1 MSGAP
6 DPPAPGPAESPV
18 VLAESAE
25 PVGGVYALLADGTTV
40 EIRPAAPSDFDAIK
54 AMHEAMSP
62 ANAYLR
68 FFSMSRIAAE
78 REARRLTREPG
89 PDHVALLA
97 LAGGHLVGT
106 ASYEVAQGNGGGQ
119 LGDTAEIAFAV
130 ADSMHQRGIA
140 TLMLEHLVS
149 LARGQQIRAFTAETL
164 SENTPMLRVFAD
176 AGLPVTSRRE
186 EGVVTSTI
194 PLPPDDTG
202 TELDTYLD
210 TVARRERRASVAS
223 LRPVFAPESVVVI
236 GAGRRHG
243 GVGRSVIDNILA
255 GGYRGRLYAVNPH
268 ASQIGGVP
276 SFPGVSQLPE
286 APDLAV
292 IAVPPMG
299 VVGIARACGA
309 LGVRGLVVLTA
320 GLDTRQSADLLAA
333 CRRHGMRL
341 VGPNCFGIA
350 VPSTGLDATFS
361 ATRPEPGVAGLV
373 MQSGGL
379 GFAMVDQL
387 TRLGIGIS
395 SFASVGNKLD
405 VSSNDMLMWWEQDG
419 VTKLAVMYIESFG
432 NPRKFARTA
441 RRVSARMPVLTVHAG
456 RSPAGQEA
464 AASHTA
470 AIATPLV
477 TREALF
483 EQAGIIATP
492 GFGELVEATALL
504 ATQPVPSGVT
514 IAIVS
519 NVGGAGVLAA
529 DACTDLGLA
538 VHHPRGQNRRTLHS
552 LVPEGSAVNG
562 PVDTTATISRE
573 EFRRVLELL
582 STDEDVDAMVA
593 LVLPTATSPDL
604 LSAFAEASIGKPLV
618 AVVLNQP
625 EAVRLLDGPGTTRV
639 PSYGYPEAAV
649 RALARAARYGQ
660 WRERPHGHAP
670 RFPDIE
676 DPVPGAS
683 ASRADEACAL
693 VRAFLARTPG
703 GGWLPA
709 AERHALLRG
718 YGIPMAP
725 ITAVHDVQP
734 MVTGGTEVMI
744 GVADD
749 QMFGPLVLFGLGG
762 VATEV
767 PADHSARL
775 APLTAGD
782 ADALIDSIRSAPL
795 LRGHHGAPAA
805 DRAALRDVLMRVSRL
820 ADDLPEISE
829 LDLNPVIARPDGAV
843 AVDARIRVIPQ
854 PPRDPF
860 LRRLRLQ
867 KVIYPNRI
875 MMGCKPGKGTRVT
888 VTEPSTLTSAE
899 LDAIDAWWR
908 AANYLSV
915 GQIYL
920 LDNPLL
926 TEELKPEHVKPR
938 LLGHWGTTPGLNLI
952 YAHMNRVIKNWDLDA
967 IYIAGPG
974 HGGPGLVANAYL
986 EGTYTER
993 YPTITQD
1000 EAGMRRLFRQFSFPG
1015 GIPSHVA
1022 PETPGSIHEGGELGY
1037 ALAHAY
1043 GAAFDNPDLLVAC
1056 VIGDGEA
1063 ETGPLAGSWHSN
1075 KFLSPVTDGAVLPI
1089 LHLNGYKIANPTV
1102 LARIPDDEL
1111 TALLTGYG
1119 YHVYWVEGDDPR
1131 LVHESLAAALDSIVT
1146 EIHEIQRA
1154 AREGGAGE
1162 RAERPRWPALVLKT
1176 PKGWTGPKTVD
1187 GNPVEGTWRAHQVP
1201 IDSARSNPAHLR
1213 QLEEW
1218 MRSYRPGELFDP
1230 AGTLVPELARLA
1242 PSAWRRMSANPHAN
1256 GGELLHDLDLPDFR
1270 DYAVAVPAP
1279 GTVNAE
1285 NTRVL
1290 GRWLRD
1296 IVTRNGETFRLF
1308 GPDETASNR
1317 LDAVF
1322 EVTGRAFEG
1331 QIVAG
1336 DNKLA
1341 RDGRVMEVLSEH
1353 LCQGWLEGYLLTGR
1367 HGLFNCYEAF
1377 IHIVDSMFNQ
1387 HAKWLKTTRHIPW
1400 RRPVASLNYLLSSL
1414 VWRQDHN
1421 GFSHQD
1427 PGFIDHVV
1435 NKRAEVIRV
1444 YLPPDA
1450 NCLLSVGDHC
1460 LRSRNY
1466 VNVIVAGKQPQAQW
1480 LSMDEAIIHCTR
1492 GAGIWDWASSDGD
1505 GNGSPDVVLAC
1516 CGDTPTLETLAAVS
1530 LLRQY
1535 LPSLRVR
1542 VVNVVDLM
1550 RLQPASEHPHGMSDA
1565 EFDAL
1570 FTADRPV
1577 IFAYHGYP
1585 WLIHRLIYR
1594 RHGHSNF
1601 HVRGYKEE
1609 GTTTTPFDMVM
1620 LNDLDRFHLVT
1631 DVIDRVPG
1639 LSSQA
1644 GHVRQVMED
1653 KRITCRAYTREF
1665 GEDAPEIRDWAW
1677 GDASQGTGGI
1687 ADTAAD
1693 NA

>member
-1 MSGAP
+1 MSRAP
-6 DPPAPGPAESPV
+6 DPPAPGPVEAPV

-62 ANAYLR
+62 ANVYLR
-68 FFSMSRIAAE
+68 FFSMSRVAAE

-97 LAGGHLVGT
+97 LASGQLVGT
-106 ASYEVAQGNGGGQ
+106 ASYEVAQGKEGGQ

-149 LARGQQIRAFTAETL
+149 LARAQQIRAFTAETL

-236 GAGRRHG
+236 GAGRRPG
-243 GVGRSVIDNILA
+243 GVGRSVIDNIAA

-292 IAVPPMG
+292 IAVPPPG
-299 VVGIARACGA
+299 VVGIAQACGA

-361 ATRPEPGVAGLV
+361 ATSPEPGVAGLV

-419 VTKLAVMYIESFG
+419 ITELAVMYIESFG

-456 RSPAGQEA
+456 RSAAGQQA

-504 ATQPVPSGVT
+504 ATQPVPSGAT

-538 VHHPRGQNRRTLHS
+538 VHHPRGQDRQALRS

-582 STDEDVDAMVA
+582 ATDEGVDAIIA
-593 LVLPTATSPDL
+593 LVLPTAASPDL
-604 LSAFAEASIGKPLV
+604 PASFADASIAKPLA

-625 EAVRLLDGPGTTRV
+625 EAVRLLDGPGATRV

-649 RALARAARYGQ
+649 RALARAVRYGQ
-660 WRERPHGHAP
+660 WRARPHGQAP

-676 DPVPGAS
+676 DPAPGAS
-683 ASRADEACAL
+683 ASRADEARAL

-718 YGIPMAP
+718 YGIPVAP
-725 ITAVHDVQP
+725 ITAVHDEDAAAAAFALASGPVVLKADVPGLVHKSPAGAVLLDLRTEQDVRAGYRQLRGKFQAPQDAVGVQP

-767 PADHSARL
+767 LADHSARL

-805 DRAALRDVLMRVSRL
+805 DLAALRDVLMRVSRL

-860 LRRLRLQ
+860 LRRLRLR
-867 KVIYPNRI
+867 K
-875 MMGCKPGKGTRVT
+875 M
-888 VTEPSTLTSAE
+888 TL
-899 LDAIDAWWR
+899 I
-908 AANYLSV
+908 
-915 GQIYL
+915 
-920 LDNPLL
+920 
-926 TEELKPEHVKPR
+926 
-938 LLGHWGTTPGLNLI
+938 
-952 YAHMNRVIKNWDLDA
+952 
-967 IYIAGPG
+967 
-974 HGGPGLVANAYL
+974 
-986 EGTYTER
+986 
-993 YPTITQD
+993 
-1000 EAGMRRLFRQFSFPG
+1000 
-1015 GIPSHVA
+1015 
-1022 PETPGSIHEGGELGY
+1022 
-1037 ALAHAY
+1037 
-1043 GAAFDNPDLLVAC
+1043 
-1056 VIGDGEA
+1056 
-1063 ETGPLAGSWHSN
+1063 
-1075 KFLSPVTDGAVLPI
+1075 
-1089 LHLNGYKIANPTV
+1089 
-1102 LARIPDDEL
+1102 
-1111 TALLTGYG
+1111 
-1119 YHVYWVEGDDPR
+1119 
-1131 LVHESLAAALDSIVT
+1131 
-1146 EIHEIQRA
+1146 
-1154 AREGGAGE
+1154 
-1162 RAERPRWPALVLKT
+1162 
-1176 PKGWTGPKTVD
+1176 
-1187 GNPVEGTWRAHQVP
+1187 
-1201 IDSARSNPAHLR
+1201 
-1213 QLEEW
+1213 
-1218 MRSYRPGELFDP
+1218 
-1230 AGTLVPELARLA
+1230 
-1242 PSAWRRMSANPHAN
+1242 
-1256 GGELLHDLDLPDFR
+1256 
-1270 DYAVAVPAP
+1270 
-1279 GTVNAE
+1279 
-1285 NTRVL
+1285 
-1290 GRWLRD
+1290 
-1296 IVTRNGETFRLF
+1296 
-1308 GPDETASNR
+1308 
-1317 LDAVF
+1317 
-1322 EVTGRAFEG
+1322 
-1331 QIVAG
+1331 
-1336 DNKLA
+1336 
-1341 RDGRVMEVLSEH
+1341 
-1353 LCQGWLEGYLLTGR
+1353 
-1367 HGLFNCYEAF
+1367 
-1377 IHIVDSMFNQ
+1377 
-1387 HAKWLKTTRHIPW
+1387 
-1400 RRPVASLNYLLSSL
+1400 
-1414 VWRQDHN
+1414 
-1421 GFSHQD
+1421 
-1427 PGFIDHVV
+1427 
-1435 NKRAEVIRV
+1435 
-1444 YLPPDA
+1444 
-1450 NCLLSVGDHC
+1450 
-1460 LRSRNY
+1460 
-1466 VNVIVAGKQPQAQW
+1466 
-1480 LSMDEAIIHCTR
+1480 
-1492 GAGIWDWASSDGD
+1492 
-1505 GNGSPDVVLAC
+1505 
-1516 CGDTPTLETLAAVS
+1516 
-1530 LLRQY
+1530 
-1535 LPSLRVR
+1535 
-1542 VVNVVDLM
+1542 
-1550 RLQPASEHPHGMSDA
+1550 
-1565 EFDAL
+1565 
-1570 FTADRPV
+1570 
-1577 IFAYHGYP
+1577 
-1585 WLIHRLIYR
+1585 
-1594 RHGHSNF
+1594 
-1601 HVRGYKEE
+1601 
-1609 GTTTTPFDMVM
+1609 
-1620 LNDLDRFHLVT
+1620 
-1631 DVIDRVPG
+1631 
-1639 LSSQA
+1639 
-1644 GHVRQVMED
+1644 
-1653 KRITCRAYTREF
+1653 
-1665 GEDAPEIRDWAW
+1665 
-1677 GDASQGTGGI
+1677 
-1687 ADTAAD
+1687 
-1693 NA
+1693 